1 MQILLDTHIQRNI
14 SSFHYYICIQIDAMC
29 LHIHIFIIKD
39 AILYRLLKN
48 EMARII
54 LSINHDFFS
63 FCKVLVFDVLR
74 NPFGLWS
81 TCCLESKVIQTKPI
95 QMWYYRTVPKTNFR
109 LLICNSSSKM
119 DYIWL

>member
-14 SSFHYYICIQIDAMC
+14 SSFHYYICFQIDAMC

-54 LSINHDFFS
+54 LSINHDFF
-63 FCKVLVFDVLR
+63 FFL
-74 NPFGLWS
+74 
-81 TCCLESKVIQTKPI
+81 
-95 QMWYYRTVPKTNFR
+95 
-109 LLICNSSSKM
+109 
-119 DYIWL
+119 